1 MALTISRTERTDVMK
16 YKIAQFMA
24 GRNGTDDLSRFESI
38 VALVAVILSYI
49 IGKFVSSNAGAYI
62 CSLLWMLGIVLLVL
76 CYVRTFSKKLQL
88 RYEQN
93 QRFLRKRAKFKSL
106 FKSKKTQF
114 DQRKDYR
121 FFNCPSCKSTMRVPR
136 GKGKVKIVCRK
147 CGEAFI
153 RKT

>member
-1 MALTISRTERTDVMK
+1 MK
-16 YKIAQFMA
+16 YRLARFMA
-24 GRNGTDDLSRFESI
+24 GRNGTDDLARFESI

-49 IGKFVSSNAGAYI
+49 VGSFVDSNGGMYI
-62 CSLLWMLGIVLLVL
+62 CTLLWMLGIVLLVL

-93 QRFLRKRAKFKSL
+93 QRYLKKKARFKGL

-114 DQRKDYR
+114 DQRNEYR
-121 FFNCPSCKSTMRVPR
+121 FFKCPSCKATMRVPK
-136 GKGKVKIVCRK
+136 GKGTVKIVCRK

-153 RKT
+153 KKT